1 MKNSRMCKIISN
13 HSIADN
19 MYLMA
24 IESSIADRAR
34 PGQFIHIKLPYD
46 DSLLL
51 RRPISINNVDLDK
64 GVVYIA
70 YQVGKGTELLSSLE
84 SGDHLDILGPL
95 GNGFR
100 FQAM

>member
-34 PGQFIHIKLPYD
+34 PGHISTYKITYD
-46 DSLLL
+46 DSYFKT
-51 RRPISINNVDLDK
+51 SYK
-64 GVVYIA
+64 Y
-70 YQVGKGTELLSSLE
+70 K
-84 SGDHLDILGPL
+84 
-95 GNGFR
+95 
-100 FQAM
+100 